1 MGTVE
6 TRAKTLAGGSGL
18 LAETAKPRAK
28 EEKPLKECVGSPAGP
43 EGTRENGFPVS
54 MNGEEVLGGGD
65 VKVVETRVVETE
77 VSVEEGFG
85 GQYEDVSGV
94 DEGGLEESE
103 LGGVSSL
110 LKMRGSVG
118 VREIEVKNCGES
130 ERVEKLGTLGVE
142 GMAANGLGGGA
153 TSKNGVQ
160 KRRVLVEEFGDE
172 EDGGSVSENGG
183 DQDGKIEIIEVPI
196 EDMCKN
202 EDGEG
207 EESVAD
213 EGYEFSVGDFVWG
226 KIRSHP
232 WWPGQ
237 VYDPSDASD
246 FAAKLKVRGRLL
258 VAYFGDGTF
267 AWCQPSQL
275 KPFEENFEEMSR
287 QSNSKNFVYAVQR
300 AVDEIG
306 RLLEL
311 EMICSCVTK
320 ENGDGLDRPL
330 AVNAGIRDAVLV
342 PEGGIGKLSNS
353 LSEPVGLLA
362 EVKHVAQTITICSAL
377 GLRVLKS
384 RLAAFYRAKGG
395 YHLPIYHQPQPI
407 LGLEDN
413 LNDDIVDIHNRVEVP
428 IQGPFAEDWLASP
441 VSPKFG
447 QTSQTATH
455 KSLEDLGDRLY
466 QRRKKKS
473 IAEIMEEN
481 IDGDVAKEG
490 TISGKPA
497 PLSSNKR
504 KKGSDVTDDGHGVSE
519 VLQGIKRKARILG
532 SPLST
537 NSEVSGVESD
547 GSGGKEETRKS
558 RSSRV
563 RKKDEGV
570 SIEVDGGVG
579 KEPTNDEPVTMKRK
593 LNRSSLQKID
603 GNAKAQIEKGSF
615 SRERRKSKYLSPPF
629 TNLITGQKKK
639 DMETESLKVSNES
652 RMGERMRTAA
662 GHLAGPSPILKS
674 CNETFQKKLSEELG
688 LEQDPSDIS
697 SPQTP
702 KQDRIL
708 IIDPDKV
715 KAASSIEV
723 LSEVRRAAIGPVCP
737 LGDKSLEMVGDFMS
751 ILRSSVYCDGSNYK
765 AYNKRQRGRKRK
777 NLESDPGSL
786 GKDQSN
792 TDHKSPGHESKQR
805 TRKKTK
811 EAESHETKPKKAA
824 KTPDAKLAE
833 SHEAKPKKAKAAK
846 TPDAKLD
853 KHRSKQDGG
862 TRGMKKSDKKTDG
875 EASPVVLSVA
885 FGPGSHLPS
894 KADLIRIY
902 GKFGALNEAETDMYY
917 INFTARVAFV
927 RSSDAEEALNHSLH
941 ASPFKAAGV
950 TFSLLYPETK
960 TRELREIPQQK
971 ASPPG
976 KTPGKPSASQPSQ
989 LDFVRQKLETVNSM
1003 LENSGGKVSPEMKSQ
1018 LEREIK
1024 GLLETVSTMVGSRS

>member
-6 TRAKTLAGGSGL
+6 TRAKTLAGVSGP
-18 LAETAKPRAK
+18 LAEPVKPRAH
-28 EEKPLKECVGSPAGP
+28 EEKKPPKECVGGPAGP
-43 EGTRENGFPVS
+43 EGTRGNGFPVS
-54 MNGEEVLGGGD
+54 VNGEEVLGGGD

-77 VSVEEGFG
+77 VSAEEGFG
-85 GQYEDVSGV
+85 GQYED
-94 DEGGLEESE
+94 EGGLEESE
-103 LGGVSSL
+103 MGGVSSL

-118 VREIEVKNCGES
+118 VREIEVKNCCES
-130 ERVEKLGTLGVE
+130 ECVEMLGTLGVE
-142 GMAANGLGGGA
+142 RMAANGLGGGA

-172 EDGGSVSENGG
+172 EDSGSVSENGG

-196 EDMCKN
+196 QDMRKN

-213 EGYEFSVGDFVWG
+213 EGHEFSVGDFVWG

-246 FAAKLKVRGRLL
+246 YAAKLKVRGRLL

-275 KPFEENFEEMSR
+275 KPFEANFEEMSR
-287 QSNSKNFVYAVQR
+287 QSNSKNFVYAVQK

-330 AVNAGIRDAVLV
+330 AVNAGIKDAVLV

-353 LSEPVGLLA
+353 LSEPVDLLA
-362 EVKHVAQTITICSAL
+362 EMKHVAQTTSICSAL

-395 YHLPIYHQPQPI
+395 YHLPTYHQPQPI

-413 LNDDIVDIHNRVEVP
+413 LNDGIVDIHNRVEVP
-428 IQGPFAEDWLASP
+428 IQGPFAEDWPSSP

-447 QTSQTATH
+447 QTSQTTTQ

-481 IDGDVAKEG
+481 IDAQDKSKDGDVKEG

-497 PLSSNKR
+497 PLSTNKR
-504 KKGSDVTDDGHGVSE
+504 KKGSAVTDGHGGNE
-519 VLQGIKRKARILG
+519 VLQGIKRKARMLG

-537 NSEVSGVESD
+537 NSEVSDVEND

-570 SIEVDGGVG
+570 SIEVDGGEG

-593 LNRSSLQKID
+593 LNRTSLQKSD
-603 GNAKAQIEKGSF
+603 GKAKAQIEKGSF
-615 SRERRKSKYLSPPF
+615 SRERKKSKYLSPPF

-639 DMETESLKVSNES
+639 DMETESLKVPNES

-674 CNETFQKKLSEELG
+674 CNETFQKKLSEELD
-688 LEQDPSDIS
+688 LEQDPSNIS

-702 KQDRIL
+702 KQNWIP
-708 IIDPDKV
+708 IIDPVKV
-715 KAASSIEV
+715 KAASANEV
-723 LSEVRRAAIGPVCP
+723 LSEVRRAAIDPVRP
-737 LGDKSLEMVGDFMS
+737 LGNNSLEMVEDFMS

-765 AYNKRQRGRKRK
+765 AYSKRQRGRKRK

-805 TRKKTK
+805 TRKKNK
-811 EAESHETKPKKAA
+811 E
-824 KTPDAKLAE
+824 AE
-833 SHEAKPKKAKAAK
+833 SHEAKPKKAAK
-846 TPDAKLD
+846 TPGAKLD
-853 KHRSKQDGG
+853 KPRSKQDDGS
-862 TRGMKKSDKKTDG
+862 RDMKKSDKKTDG
-875 EASPVVLSVA
+875 GDSPAVLSVA

-902 GKFGALNEAETDMYY
+902 GKFGALNNAETDMYY
-917 INFTARVAFV
+917 NNFTARIAFV

-941 ASPFKAAGV
+941 ASPFKLASV
-950 TFSLLYPETK
+950 TFSILYPATK
-960 TRELREIPQQK
+960 TRELREIPAQK

-976 KTPGKPSASQPSQ
+976 KTPEKPSGSQPSQ

-1003 LENSGGKVSPEMKSQ
+1003 LENSGGKVSQKMKSQ

-1024 GLLETVSTMVGSRS
+1024 GLLETVSTMVGSPRS